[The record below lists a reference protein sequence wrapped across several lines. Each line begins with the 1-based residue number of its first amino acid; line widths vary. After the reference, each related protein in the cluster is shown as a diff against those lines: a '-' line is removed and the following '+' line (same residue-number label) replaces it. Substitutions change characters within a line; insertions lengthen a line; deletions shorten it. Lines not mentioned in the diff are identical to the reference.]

1 MLNFLVLIFSIV
13 LMISLLVLLTAY
25 RSRSRGD
32 KPVYYTAENTA
43 VDEAK
48 EQDESV

>member
-1 MLNFLVLIFSIV
+1 MLDFLVLVFSIV

-25 RSRSRGD
+25 RSRSRKD

-43 VDEAK
+43 D
-48 EQDESV
+48 DESEGENESA

>member
-1 MLNFLVLIFSIV
+1 MLDFLLLIAFVV
-13 LMISLLVLLTAY
+13 LMISLYALLVSY

-43 VDEAK
+43 ADKTEDEGA
-48 EQDESV
+48 